1 MALVRAVNIFTS
13 LNSLGQVVG
22 RQMAGILTVSHGYSW
37 EGVTYSG
44 SGSLNVSLLAM
55 QPSTV
60 SFLTPS

>member
-1 MALVRAVNIFTS
+1 MALVHAVNIFTS

-55 QPSTV
+55 
-60 SFLTPS
+60 